1 MIPYQQLIKLEKHS
15 NLPIYLQIANQ
26 IIHLIQSG
34 ILKPGLK
41 LPGSRS
47 LAKSL
52 DLHRQTIVRALEELE
67 TQSWVEVQPS
77 RGTFISNELP
87 HTKARK
93 LNAGQQ
99 PHAIPAKTAF
109 SYYTRPYLEEPN
121 VITQRLAF
129 NDGSPD
135 ARLAPVNELA
145 TAYAR
150 NLRQGQDRLMMGYGN
165 SHGSSYLRETVSAE
179 FNKSRGLNSQAQNV
193 MITRG
198 SLMAVYLVANTL
210 LRKGDVIVVGEMSY
224 PTGNMVFQKQEAK
237 IERISIDECGLCIDE
252 LETLCEKKKIKAIYV
267 TSHHHH
273 PTTVTLSPNRR
284 LRLLQ
289 LAQQYGFAIIEDD
302 YDYDFHYGNSP
313 LLPLASADPNGQVIY
328 IGSFSKATAPAFRV
342 GYIVAPAN
350 FITELVKL
358 RRAVDYQG
366 DIFLENAV
374 ADLISGGILRRYLR
388 KSLSQYRER
397 RDLLCALLKEQMGGE
412 VEFVVP
418 EGGMALWARFDPK
431 IDLIATSKAADAA
444 GLYFSD
450 GRFYHPPGKELN
462 ATRMGFASMNL
473 QELEQCVAILKASL
487 KRHGNNNY
495 PV

>member
-1 MIPYQQLIKLEKHS
+1 MIPYRQLIKLEKQAD
-15 NLPIYLQIANQ
+15 LPIYLQIANQ
-26 IIHLIQSG
+26 VIHLIQSG

-47 LAKSL
+47 LAKL
-52 DLHRQTIVRALEELE
+52 LCLHRQTIVRALEELE
-67 TQSWVEVQPS
+67 TQGWVEVKPS
-77 RGTFISNELP
+77 RGTFISNQLP

-93 LNAGQQ
+93 LAADQAPN
-99 PHAIPAKTAF
+99 AIPAKAAF
-109 SYYTRPYLEEPN
+109 SYYARPYLEEPN
-121 VITQRLAF
+121 IITQPLAF

-145 TAYAR
+145 AAYAR
-150 NLRQGQDRLMMGYGN
+150 NLRQGQDRRMMGYGN
-165 SHGSSYLRETVSAE
+165 SRGSTYLREVISAA
-179 FNKSRGLNSQAQNV
+179 FNKSRGLNSQVQNV

-198 SLMAVYLVANTL
+198 SLMAVYLVASTL

-224 PTGNMVFQKQEAK
+224 PTGNMVFQKQEAR

-252 LETLCEKKKIKAIYV
+252 LETLCKKKKIKAIYV

-284 LRLLQ
+284 LRLLH
-289 LAQQYGFAIIEDD
+289 LARQYGFAIIEDD

-313 LLPLASADPNGQVIY
+313 LLPLASADQNGQVIY

-342 GYIVAPAN
+342 GYIVAPEK
-350 FITELVKL
+350 FVTELVKL
-358 RRAVDYQG
+358 RRAIDYQG

-388 KSLSQYRER
+388 KSLNHYRER
-397 RDLLCALLKEQMGGE
+397 RDLLCELLKTQMGGAI
-412 VEFVVP
+412 EFDVP
-418 EGGMALWARFDPK
+418 EGGMALWARFDQK
-431 IDLIATSKAADAA
+431 IDLSATSKAAEAA

-450 GRFYHPPGKELN
+450 GQYYYPPGKQLN

-473 QELEQCVAILKASL
+473 RELEQSVAILKASL
-487 KRHGNNNY
+487 KTKRG
-495 PV
+495 